1 MKTGSPEYSLVRNDL
16 LVRKVGIEVI
26 IYDRKSQK
34 AHCLTNIAA
43 SVWQLWE
50 ANKSVRE
57 ICVALEQP
65 DEQQVWAILSELR
78 SAGLL
83 ANPIPDIAY
92 DNKLSRR
99 ELVKKAGVGI
109 ALATPF
115 LTSIIVPP
123 PASAVTPSRPPRRS
137 PRKN

>member
-1 MKTGSPEYSLVRNDL
+1 MKTGAPEYSLERNHL
-16 LVRKVGIEVI
+16 LVRKVGNEVI
-26 IYDRKSQK
+26 IYDRKTQK
-34 AHCLTNIAA
+34 AHYLTNIAA

-65 DEQQVWAILSELR
+65 DEQQVWAILAELG

-83 ANPIPDIAY
+83 ANPIPEMAD

-99 ELVKKAGVGI
+99 ELVKKTGVGI
-109 ALATPF
+109 ALAAPF
-115 LTSIIVPP
+115 LTSILVPP
-123 PASAVTPSRPPRRS
+123 PASAVSPPRPSRRL
-137 PRKN
+137 PRKH